1 MIRRSFI
8 VENEKDMWD
17 AQQAIQDVY
26 KLAKVNDTPHI
37 VEVKPFEG
45 DRSLAQNRLQFH
57 WFNELERQSFSLDRD
72 KAAES
77 IRGWTID
84 MIRAYC
90 KLDFGVPILSEDPDF
105 IYAWSLAMRGV
116 HDREDKL
123 LIAKSWPV
131 TSLMTV
137 EQFTRYL
144 NNIYYH
150 FTPQGAILTTN
161 SDLYYQA
168 MNLRREPK

>member
-1 MIRRSFI
+1 MIRRTFI
-8 VENEKDMWD
+8 IETVNDHR
-17 AQQAIQDVY
+17 QAVNAVDECY
-26 KLAKVNDTPHI
+26 KLASIEQSPHLLEI
-37 VEVKPFEG
+37 KPFEG

-57 WFNELERQSFSLDRD
+57 WFNQLERQSFSLEPG

-77 IRGWTID
+77 IGGWTID

-90 KLDFGVPILSEDPDF
+90 KFEFGVPIMSEDSEF
-105 IYAWSLAMRGV
+105 IYTWSLAMRGI
-116 HDREDKL
+116 HEREDKL
-123 LIAKSWPV
+123 LIAKEWPV
-131 TSLMTV
+131 TSLMNT

-161 SDLYYQA
+161 SDLYYEA
-168 MNLRREPK
+168 MGLRRER